1 MEESQLVL
9 EAMASFLSIV
19 GIFES
24 WTRGHIPSKSS
35 LFPDCVFPRT

>member
-9 EAMASFLSIV
+9 ETMAPFCIV

-24 WTRGHIPSKSS
+24 WTGCHIPSKSS
-35 LFPDCVFPRT
+35 LFPDYGFSRI